1 MADDTSGGD
10 PHDLT
15 DLDGVGSGKAESLRE
30 AGFESVADVQ
40 EATTEELTEVDGI
53 GDALAAEINESAA
66 ELGDEGDA
74 EEAAVQAD
82 GGEAAAKP
90 EEEDADESDADE
102 DETGTDED
110 AADADDSDADDSDV
124 DDSDNADEDADEDDA
139 DANVNDDLDML
150 DVRDAVRDVAE
161 TLIEDPFDG
170 IIEIERDEE
179 GWYAVVEVIERSAVP
194 DTQDIL
200 GRYAIDLDES
210 GSVLGY
216 RLTDRYRRGDTS
228 DME

>member
-1 MADDTSGGD
+1 MADDNSGGD
-10 PHDLT
+10 LHDLT

-30 AGFESVADVQ
+30 AGFESVADVRD
-40 EATTEELTEVDGI
+40 ASSDELTRADGI
-53 GDALAAEINESAA
+53 GDALAAEIDESAA
-66 ELGDEGDA
+66 ELGDADG
-74 EEAAVQAD
+74 EEATVQAD
-82 GGEAAAKP
+82 GGEATAET
-90 EEEDADESDADE
+90 EEEEEADE
-102 DETGTDED
+102 DEGD
-110 AADADDSDADDSDV
+110 AEEDDSDADDSDAESDDDDAGSD
-124 DDSDNADEDADEDDA
+124 DDSKPEVDA
-139 DANVNDDLDML
+139 DDLDML
-150 DVRDAVRDVAE
+150 EVRDAVKDVAE

-200 GRYAIDLDES
+200 GRYAIDLDNS

-228 DME
+228 NDE